1 MQMTVTARA
10 QMTGDELHALYAP
23 ALEAGLTR
31 PATPRDLSADST
43 HCMLIQT
50 GRRRGPARR
59 RKQHSARRRA
69 GLGAATDP
77 PGLTSGP
84 PCAMVGEDR
93 TGGND

>member
-43 HCMLIQT
+43 HCMLIKT
-50 GRRRGPARR
+50 GRRRAPLAEESSIRLAG
-59 RKQHSARRRA
+59 
-69 GLGAATDP
+69 GLGLVPQPTH
-77 PGLTSGP
+77 PG
-84 PCAMVGEDR
+84 
-93 TGGND
+93 